1 MAICV
6 RECFLKEIVRKLHEM
21 LWGRLKNVVV
31 IYKSIINRYGGYK
44 MENLASAA
52 SVAAE
57 PTSAHVVVEQTGEEA
72 ERTLPTL
79 PTGDKGR
86 TKQQWYA
93 WVRYKDQADPQII
106 EAKSRIELR
115 KMLNEEADKIRNVYF
130 ACRGHEVKIREKRSL
145 FL

>member
-1 MAICV
+1 
-6 RECFLKEIVRKLHEM
+6 
-21 LWGRLKNVVV
+21 
-31 IYKSIINRYGGYK
+31 

-52 SVAAE
+52 VAE
-57 PTSAHVVVEQTGEEA
+57 PVVNHVVEQTVEEA